1 MRFRKE
7 FILLAADR
15 QKPKFERVSL
25 DSSYWVLWQCKVP
38 IVLFSV
44 FVSMAFLFASLFV
57 SDTYRATALLSP
69 VQSDRGMGMLE
80 GQFGGLASLV
90 GVDIGG
96 TGNKVHETIAIMK
109 SRDFINRFIEAH
121 DLYFSLFAVKPKKFF
136 DSESGIDES
145 IFNPVTSSWV
155 VDDKQGS
162 TKKPSSWKSYELFSR
177 ILAVELDKKTGL
189 VEVSVEWHDPLL
201 AKNWVDWL
209 VKDVNEY
216 LKMMEVAEAERNIL
230 FLKKSLEN
238 TSIASFQEAFYKL
251 IENQMKTTM
260 LAETREEFA
269 LKTLDPAVV
278 AEESIGPRRFVV
290 GVLGFVFGVVLGS
303 FCAYFRVLG
312 LTFFN
317 KNKSW

>member
-1 MRFRKE
+1 
-7 FILLAADR
+7 
-15 QKPKFERVSL
+15 
-25 DSSYWVLWQCKVP
+25 
-38 IVLFSV
+38 
-44 FVSMAFLFASLFV
+44 
-57 SDTYRATALLSP
+57 
-69 VQSDRGMGMLE
+69 MLE